1 MLLELALGLALATSD
16 LSVKAF
22 TAKTMSNA
30 VQQALGVKPAVE
42 PKTFSLNFGND
53 KDLRSALSALART
66 SNSGCA
72 IPLLEVKGGDGQ
84 KIDPLAKP
92 SARASFDAIA
102 KPARVGPCPF
112 RK

>member
-1 MLLELALGLALATSD
+1 MLLELALGMALATSD
-16 LSVKAF
+16 LSVKSI
-22 TAKTMSNA
+22 TAKTMNNA

-42 PKTFSLNFGND
+42 PKKFSLNFGND
-53 KDLRSALSALART
+53 KDLRSALSAMANT
-66 SNSGCA
+66 ASECA

-92 SARASFDAIA
+92 TVRSNFDAIG
-102 KPARVGPCPF
+102 KPARIGPCPF